1 MIEKDDIINRDFDK
15 SLFGY
20 DRVEVEYFQKMIA
33 KEFDKLKEKID
44 ELEEVKNKYE
54 QIQGKKAD
62 EIVEE
67 GRDKADEIVSKARK
81 KSDRIIENME
91 EKKSR
96 LKDSINKLE
105 FKKASLINSI
115 NDILKSQK
123 ELIELYYVDDG

>member
-33 KEFDKLKEKID
+33 REFDKLKEKIG
-44 ELEEVKNKYE
+44 ELEEVKDKYK

-105 FKKASLINSI
+105 LKKASLINSI

-123 ELIELYYVDDG
+123 ELVELYYNDDG

>member
-44 ELEEVKNKYE
+44 ELEEVKDKYK

-67 GRDKADEIVSKARK
+67 GRDKADEIVSKAQK

-105 FKKASLINSI
+105 LKKASLINSI

-123 ELIELYYVDDG
+123 ELVELYYNDDG

>member
-1 MIEKDDIINRDFDK
+1 MIEKDDIINRDFGK

-33 KEFDKLKEKID
+33 REFDKLKEKID
-44 ELEEVKNKYE
+44 ELEEVKDKYK

-81 KSDRIIENME
+81 KSDIIIENME

-105 FKKASLINSI
+105 LKKASLINSI

-123 ELIELYYVDDG
+123 ELVELYYNDDG

>member
-1 MIEKDDIINRDFDK
+1 MIEKDDIINREFDK

-20 DRVEVEYFQKMIA
+20 DKVEVEYFQKMIA
-33 KEFDKLKEKID
+33 KEFDALKSKIDKLEKIK
-44 ELEEVKNKYE
+44 EKYE
-54 QIQGKKAD
+54 QIQGKKAE

-67 GRDKADEIVSKARK
+67 GRDKADEIVSDARN
-81 KSDRIIENME
+81 KSDKILENME

-105 FKKASLINSI
+105 LKKATLINSI

-123 ELIELYYVDDG
+123 ELIELYYDDDG